1 MTRDET
7 DDDDAEGDSE
17 ECRTVF
23 AVMSS
28 IPLLRLLLLIAVVV
42 LGVALAVDM

>member
-28 IPLLRLLLLIAVVV
+28 IPLLLIAVVV